1 MPMTLYPVLCNE
13 LAIRSPKPEDA
24 PVTKIVC
31 FISCCFVILL
41 ANCKY
46 KYIPYLQIASDFKI
60 FIVNKI
66 KKRSDCPVSNSLDL
80 WGDKWSLLII
90 RDLMDAKACTYG
102 DFLKAPEGIA
112 TNILASRL
120 QVLEENKI
128 IEKLEHPESK
138 AKVLY
143 RLTRKGIDLL
153 PIMIEINLWAEKYF
167 PFIPADRKALLKEV
181 KKDKAGFIKKVIK
194 ELEN

>member
-1 MPMTLYPVLCNE
+1 
-13 LAIRSPKPEDA
+13 
-24 PVTKIVC
+24 
-31 FISCCFVILL
+31 
-41 ANCKY
+41 
-46 KYIPYLQIASDFKI
+46 LQNASTFKL

-66 KKRSDCPVSNSLDL
+66 KKRSDCPISSSLDI

-90 RDLMDAKACTYG
+90 RDLMDAKECTYS

-128 IEKLEHPESK
+128 IEKLQHPESK
-138 AKVLY
+138 VKVLY

-153 PIMIEINLWAEKYF
+153 PILIEIGLWAEKYF
-167 PFIPADRKALLKEV
+167 PIAADRKAMLKEV
-181 KKDKAGFIKKVIK
+181 KKDKTGFIKKAIK